1 MVAFIHRTSVGDSAW
16 DGISR
21 WKEDRIRN
29 VLQFSS
35 DFTKSRTMIL
45 HLKIIPIIYPWSKWL
60 IYLFQDPS
68 NFDEPYFNHEIFVER
83 IYSGDNRDEDPEETN
98 FELSEESEISSDSF

>member
-1 MVAFIHRTSVGDSAW
+1 
-16 DGISR
+16 
-21 WKEDRIRN
+21 
-29 VLQFSS
+29 
-35 DFTKSRTMIL
+35 MIL
-45 HLKIIPIIYPWSKWL
+45 HRKTIPTTYPWSKWL

>member
-45 HLKIIPIIYPWSKWL
+45 HRKIIPIIYPWSKWL

>member
-1 MVAFIHRTSVGDSAW
+1 M
-16 DGISR
+16 
-21 WKEDRIRN
+21 
-29 VLQFSS
+29 
-35 DFTKSRTMIL
+35 
-45 HLKIIPIIYPWSKWL
+45 